1 MVLSPTPHQVERI
14 ISVFLF
20 HRPRE
25 AQWLLSL
32 PQLPSFWE
40 VGVRSGEAYGGV
52 GVGEKG
58 RMGQTVG
65 GRNNAKPTDLC
76 LWGEGL
82 CIPQHTAAPRK
93 FCGATGLIRITLT
106 LSGSDHT

>member
-1 MVLSPTPHQVERI
+1 MEG
-14 ISVFLF
+14 
-20 HRPRE
+20 
-25 AQWLLSL
+25 W
-32 PQLPSFWE
+32 
-40 VGVRSGEAYGGV
+40 

-93 FCGATGLIRITLT
+93 VLWGYRSHLHHTHTVRLRSHLGL
-106 LSGSDHT
+106 GP